1 MGNFDQD
8 LNVGMVDIQQS
19 YAMLHVLKMMGYKE
33 YFGIDINPEHM
44 SVQTRVEINIQ
55 MVQKMLGKLDTWPHD
70 KIIGTYLHPAK
81 I

>member
-19 YAMLHVLKMMGYKE
+19 YAMLYVLKMMGYKE

-44 SVQTRVEINIQ
+44 SVQTKWKSIYKWFRRCSEN
-55 MVQKMLGKLDTWPHD
+55 
-70 KIIGTYLHPAK
+70 
-81 I
+81 